1 MSNRSRQWIALILS
15 GIFPGL
21 GQFYLRAWKKGAA
34 FLIAGGAA
42 VWTLAQLVS
51 TQDLMGGLLPH
62 PMATQGV
69 LLALLAFYLW
79 SMLDAWRSGGRP
91 RT

>member
-1 MSNRSRQWIALILS
+1 MSNRRRQWIALILS

-21 GQFYLRAWKKGAA
+21 GQWYLRAWKKGAA
-34 FLIAGGAA
+34 FLVAGGAA
-42 VWTLAQLVS
+42 IWALGRLVS
-51 TQDLMGGLLPH
+51 MQDLMTGILPH
-62 PMATQGV
+62 PLATQGV
-69 LLALLAFYLW
+69 LLTLLVVFLW